1 MKVRQ
6 GFVSNSS
13 SSSFMIFGKYYED
26 LPDSYAECWDSRLN
40 FEDALEDDGIYVG
53 IYPHKLDKNKTIKQ
67 STMDLYDILIKYDPD
82 ITLDD
87 IAFHCESGYNG

>member
-26 LPDSYAECWDSRLN
+26 LSDIYPECWDSRLD
-40 FEDALEDDGIYVG
+40 FEDALEGDGIYVG
-53 IYPHKLDKNKTIKQ
+53 IYPDKLDKNKTIKQ
-67 STMDLYDILIKYDPD
+67 SARDLYDILIKYDPD
-82 ITLDD
+82 IALAD
-87 IAFHCESGYNG
+87 IAFHCEGGYNG